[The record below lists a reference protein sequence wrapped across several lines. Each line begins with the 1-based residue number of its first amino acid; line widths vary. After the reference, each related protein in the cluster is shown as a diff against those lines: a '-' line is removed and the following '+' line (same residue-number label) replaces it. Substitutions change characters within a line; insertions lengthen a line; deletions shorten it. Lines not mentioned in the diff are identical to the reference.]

1 MTPIRFLTLA
11 LTVLAVTS
19 CEGGPFVNPVQPAG
33 PVWEE
38 PQLSMLLQA
47 YRQRLPGKTRVLELY
62 LRDSSDTLRVHDPKA
77 EESVSEYHYFN
88 RSGVQLGD
96 PSPGHLE
103 HGESFAES
111 PFFLDQVASHR
122 IPGLV
127 RTVKEKMSFEGA
139 KIHSVRV
146 KRGPPPARDVQIEI
160 IVNGK
165 YNSGRLLA
173 DSQGN
178 VLKVEIL

>member
-1 MTPIRFLTLA
+1 MTPSRFLILA

-38 PQLSMLLQA
+38 PQFSTLLQA
-47 YRQRLPGKTRVLELY
+47 YRQRLPGKTRVLELS
-62 LRDSSDTLRVHDPKA
+62 LHEFSDTLRVHDSKA
-77 EESVSEYHYFN
+77 EDGVSEYHYFN
-88 RSGVQLGD
+88 FSSVHLGD
-96 PSPGHLE
+96 PSPGSLE
-103 HGESFAES
+103 SDESLAES
-111 PFFLDQVASHR
+111 PFFLDQVALDR

-127 RTVKEKMSFEGA
+127 RTAKEKMSFEGA
-139 KIHSVRV
+139 KIAVVHV
-146 KRGPPPARDVQIEI
+146 KRGPPPTRDVQIEI
-160 IVNGK
+160 IFNGN
-165 YNSGRLLA
+165 YNSGRFLA

>member
-19 CEGGPFVNPVQPAG
+19 CDGGPFVIPVQPAG

-38 PQLSMLLQA
+38 PQFSTLLQA
-47 YRQRLPGKTRVLELY
+47 YRQRLPGKTRVLELS
-62 LRDSSDTLRVHDPKA
+62 LREYSDTLRVHDPKA
-77 EESVSEYHYFN
+77 ETGVSEYHYFN
-88 RSGVQLGD
+88 RSGVQLGE
-96 PSPGHLE
+96 PRPGSLE
-103 HGESFAES
+103 SGENPAES
-111 PFFLDQVASHR
+111 PFFLDQVALNR
-122 IPGLV
+122 IPELV
-127 RTVKEKMSFEGA
+127 RTAKEKMSFEGA
-139 KIHSVRV
+139 EVASIRV

-160 IVNGK
+160 IFNGD
-165 YNSGRLLA
+165 YNSGSLLA

>member
-19 CEGGPFVNPVQPAG
+19 CDGGPFVIPVKPAG

-38 PQLSMLLQA
+38 PQFSMLLQA
-47 YRQRLPGKTRVLELY
+47 YRQRLPGKTRVLELS
-62 LRDSSDTLRVHDPKA
+62 LHEFSDTLRVHDPKA
-77 EESVSEYHYFN
+77 EEGVSEYHYFN
-88 RSGVQLGD
+88 FSSVHLGD
-96 PSPGHLE
+96 PSPGSLE
-103 HGESFAES
+103 SDESLAES
-111 PFFLDQVASHR
+111 PFFLDQVALDR
-122 IPGLV
+122 IP
-127 RTVKEKMSFEGA
+127 EKMSFEGA
-139 KIHSVRV
+139 EIASIRV
-146 KRGPPPARDVQIEI
+146 KRGPPPARDAQIEI
-160 IVNGK
+160 IFNGD

>member
-19 CEGGPFVNPVQPAG
+19 CDGGPFVNPVQPAG

-38 PQLSMLLQA
+38 PQFSALLKTYHQK
-47 YRQRLPGKTRVLELY
+47 LPGKTRVLELA
-62 LRDSSDTLRVHDPKA
+62 LDESWDLLRVHDLSEPDD
-77 EESVSEYHYFN
+77 VSEYNYF
-88 RSGVQLGD
+88 RPSGPRWRG
-96 PSPGHLE
+96 PNPGMLRE
-103 HGESFAES
+103 GESLAES
-111 PFFLDQVASHR
+111 LFYLDQVALQR

-127 RTVKEKMSFEGA
+127 RTAKEKMSFEGA
-139 KIHSVRV
+139 KIVWIFV

-160 IVNGK
+160 IMDGK
-165 YNSGRLLA
+165 YNSGRLFA

>member
-19 CEGGPFVNPVQPAG
+19 CDDGPFVIPVQPAG

-38 PQLSMLLQA
+38 PQLSTLLQA
-47 YRQRLPGKTRVLELY
+47 YRQRLPGKTRVLELSLHEY
-62 LRDSSDTLRVHDPKA
+62 SDRLRVHDPKA
-77 EESVSEYHYFN
+77 EEGVSVYHYFN
-88 RSGVQLGD
+88 QSGVQLGD
-96 PSPGHLE
+96 PRPGYLE
-103 HGESFAES
+103 SGESLAES
-111 PFFLDQVASHR
+111 PFFLDQVALHR
-122 IPGLV
+122 IPELV
-127 RTVKEKMSFEGA
+127 RTAKEKMSFEGA
-139 KIHSVRV
+139 KAFRVSV

-160 IVNGK
+160 IFNGES
-165 YNSGRLLA
+165 NSGRLLA